1 MYCDYE
7 KNITHLFF
15 GSFFFLQKI
24 YVFAYILE
32 EGEMLGSVY
41 QQVLKHKP

>member
-7 KNITHLFF
+7 KNVVHLFF
-15 GSFFFLQKI
+15 GSFFFCRKS
-24 YVFAYILE
+24 VFAYILE